1 MQTLVKKV
9 ACFTILSLSAPLW
22 GVSIGIRLVPEM
34 PIPVGDAASPYY
46 SLGGG
51 ATLGAAVELA
61 DLLALGPEFSFS
73 IIPTLNTGHTIQVYQ
88 GGLSAGLYL
97 YPTDRIRLRAGAA
110 GGVYEAMNDAGI
122 AYGNLWWKAGL
133 AAAFRMSPTLALGF
147 EASYDWLNYPGEP
160 LYTGIALG
168 ASVQLTLNTKRSA
181 GRVEVRLDQGE
192 PVFPLLFSAYKTNPV
207 GTLVLTNSES
217 AEIRD
222 VKVSFRAKGY
232 TSSSMECGSVGFIKR
247 GGTAEVPLYAD
258 FSDGV
263 MNFTENG
270 KLPGEVIVT
279 YRLLGAAL
287 DAAKTVVIPVHNRN
301 TMRWIDSSELASFIS
316 PNSPEVLDYSKYVS
330 GVARGNLRS
339 ALNRNMQFAMYAF
352 EALKVSGI
360 SWSGDDVTPYTV
372 FHRDPSKLD
381 FIQYPFQTLQYGSGD
396 YDDIGLLYAALLE
409 ATGIETALIPL
420 KDDFV
425 VAFSLGITAETAVS
439 LFDSLDR
446 LLVVEESVWMPVSFR
461 SVREGFVNA
470 WYGGIAGVSSAV
482 EGEEPFDF
490 IRLKE
495 AWEKYPP
502 AAIRSPG
509 LMVEK
514 PSESLVRKSVDTDL
528 MRYIAS
534 EFGPKIQELKNRIVT
549 SGGDDSLYN
558 QLGLVYVRAGMYED
572 AKTEFQKAAARRS
585 VSALVNLGN
594 LALLEQDFQTAQ
606 KWFVQALAMDPQN
619 RIARAGVDRVK
630 SELEQ

>member
-1 MQTLVKKV
+1 MKVLVKKLFSY
-9 ACFTILSLSAPLW
+9 AILSLNVPLW

-34 PIPVGDAASPYY
+34 PIPFGEAASPYY

-61 DLLALGPEFSFS
+61 DLVAVGPEFSFS

-97 YPTDRIRLRAGAA
+97 YPTDRIRLRAGVS
-110 GGVYEAMNDAGI
+110 GGVYEAMNDSGAT
-122 AYGNLWWKAGL
+122 YGNLWWKAGL
-133 AAAFRMSPTLALGF
+133 GAVFRMSPTLALGF
-147 EASYDWLNYPGEP
+147 ESSYDWLNYPGEP
-160 LYTGIALG
+160 LYSGICLG
-168 ASVQLTLNTKRSA
+168 ASIQLTVNTERSA
-181 GRVEVRLDQGE
+181 GRVDVRLEQGE
-192 PVFPLLFSAYKTNPV
+192 PVFPLLFTAYKTNPV

-232 TSSSMECGSVGFIKR
+232 TSSFLECGTVDFIKR
-247 GGTAEVPLYAD
+247 GGTSEVPLYAD
-258 FSDGV
+258 FSDAV

-270 KLPGEVIVT
+270 KIPGEVIVT
-279 YRLLGAAL
+279 YRLLGSPL
-287 DAAKTVVIPVHNRN
+287 DASKTVVVPVHNRN
-301 TMRWIDSSELASFIS
+301 TMQWIDSAELASFIS

-360 SWSGDDVTPYTV
+360 SWSGDDITPYGE
-372 FHRDPSKLD
+372 FHQDPSKLD

-396 YDDIGLLYAALLE
+396 YDDIGLLYSALLE
-409 ATGIETALIPL
+409 ATGIETALVPL

-425 VAFSLGITAETAVS
+425 VAFSLGITPDASAT

-446 LLVVEESVWMPVSFR
+446 LLVIDDTVWMPVSFL
-461 SVREGFVNA
+461 SIKEGFVNA
-470 WYGGIAGVSSAV
+470 WYRGIAGVTAAV
-482 EGEEPFDF
+482 EGGEPLDF

-502 AAIRSPG
+502 AAIKSPG
-509 LMVEK
+509 LVVEK
-514 PSESLVRKSVDTDL
+514 PAESLVTKSVDTDL

-594 LALLEQDFQTAQ
+594 LALLEEDFPAAQ

-619 RIARAGVDRVK
+619 RIARAGMERVK
-630 SELEQ
+630 GELEQ